1 MNETPENPQPAPPSA
16 PDQSGA
22 GDHVFE
28 AVTSSGSSEPAA
40 AAGSDAPVPEPDAVA
55 DVPSTDGVAASSQ
68 GQDAAA
74 PASGAPDV
82 ARSDA
87 AQPAF
92 VAPGAQPEPVTPS
105 ADGQPQAYQDQPH
118 PAQPYAGDAHA
129 GAAPAQPYPGAPAQ
143 PYPGAPGQPYAAAAY
158 PATGYDPNAPAY
170 DPNAPAYDPNAPV
183 YPNAPAYDPNA
194 PGGVPPYG
202 GYPGAAPAPRKPLS
216 KGALF
221 GIIGGAVAVVLIIAA
236 AIIVPALL
244 RGPAITASDV
254 VEDYLTALSEGD
266 AEAALEYVDTYGDD
280 ALLTDEVLAASLELG
295 AIDDIEVEEV
305 SDSDEFETSVP
316 VTFTIGG
323 EEVSREFLV
332 YNYTG
337 DDEEWHIADALI
349 SVSGFYGF
357 EGLGLTVNGAEAP
370 ENAAVFPGTY
380 ELALGVEQ
388 FAIEG
393 DTATFVVTSDA
404 DAEALWD
411 LRPAI
416 TEEGAAQFRSL
427 VRASVEECVAM
438 NTLTTPC
445 GLDLTGIDLD
455 GATPVDGTVTRTIT
469 AEGQATLDSLTAEVS
484 SGSIVTS
491 YDSVDV
497 EMTLQGDQGGS
508 RLDFEVLFGG
518 YLNSPTVD
526 FAAETPVVTWE

>member
-1 MNETPENPQPAPPSA
+1 M
-16 PDQSGA
+16 
-22 GDHVFE
+22 
-28 AVTSSGSSEPAA
+28 SS
-40 AAGSDAPVPEPDAVA
+40 GSDAPVEP
-55 DVPSTDGVAASSQ
+55 GAS
-68 GQDAAA
+68 DA
-74 PASGAPDV
+74 PASALAAAQAAPVPDAIAPASAASDASQPDAGQANAAQPGAAP
-82 ARSDA
+82 SDA
-87 AQPAF
+87 AQPRAAQPEF
-92 VAPGAQPEPVTPS
+92 VAPGVQPSPASPEV
-105 ADGQPQAYQDQPH
+105 
-118 PAQPYAGDAHA
+118 PAQPYSAQPYPDQAY
-129 GAAPAQPYPGAPAQ
+129 PAQPYTGDAYAAAPGTVPAQ

-158 PATGYDPNAPAY
+158 PAGYD
-170 DPNAPAYDPNAPV
+170 
-183 YPNAPAYDPNA
+183 PNAPAYDPNA

-202 GYPGAAPAPRKPLS
+202 GYPAAAPAPRKPLS

-221 GIIGGAVAVVLIIAA
+221 GIIGGAAAVVLIIAA
-236 AIIVPALL
+236 ALIVPAIL

-266 AEAALEYVDTYGDD
+266 AEAALEYVETYGDD
-280 ALLTDEVLAASLELG
+280 ALLTDEVLAASLQLG
-295 AIDDIEVEEV
+295 AIDDIVVEEV
-305 SDSDEFETSVP
+305 SDGNEFETSVP

-323 EEVSREFLV
+323 EEVSRDFLV
-332 YNYTG
+332 YSYLG
-337 DDEEWHIADALI
+337 DDDDWHIADGLI

-380 ELALGVEQ
+380 ELAVGVEQ

-393 DTATFVVTSDA
+393 DTTTFVVASDA

-411 LRPAI
+411 LRPTL
-416 TEEGAAQFRSL
+416 TEDGVAQFRSL

-455 GATPVDGTVTRTIT
+455 GATAVDGTVTRTIT
-469 AEGQATLDSLTAEVS
+469 AEGQATLDSMTAEVS

-491 YDSVDV
+491 YDSVDID
-497 EMTLQGDQGGS
+497 MTLQGDQGGS

-518 YLNSPTVD
+518 YLNSPKVD
-526 FAAETPVVTWE
+526 FAAETPAVTWE

>member
-1 MNETPENPQPAPPSA
+1 MLGQPSPP
-16 PDQSGA
+16 
-22 GDHVFE
+22 V
-28 AVTSSGSSEPAA
+28 VPA
-40 AAGSDAPVPEPDAVA
+40 SDAVRPEVDA
-55 DVPSTDGVAASSQ
+55 Q
-68 GQDAAA
+68 AA
-74 PASGAPDV
+74 P
-82 ARSDA
+82 SDA
-87 AQPAF
+87 APSAF
-92 VAPGAQPEPVTPS
+92 VAPGTHPEPEPAAP
-105 ADGQPQAYQDQPH
+105 ADVQGQPHADPSYPAQPH
-118 PAQPYAGDAHA
+118 PGDAY
-129 GAAPAQPYPGAPAQ
+129 AATPGAMPAQ
-143 PYPGAPGQPYAAAAY
+143 PYPGAPGQPYPGAAY
-158 PATGYDPNAPAY
+158 PAPGYDPNTPAY
-170 DPNAPAYDPNAPV
+170 DPNAPG
-183 YPNAPAYDPNA
+183 YDPNA

-202 GYPGAAPAPRKPLS
+202 GYPGAAAAPRKPLS

-221 GIIGGAVAVVLIIAA
+221 GIIGGAAAVVLIIAA

-244 RGPAITASDV
+244 RGPAVTASDV
-254 VEDYLTALSEGD
+254 VENYLTALSEGD

-305 SDSDEFETSVP
+305 SDSDDFESSVP
-316 VTFTIGG
+316 VTFTLGG
-323 EEVSREFLV
+323 EEVSRDFLV

-388 FAIEG
+388 FTIEG
-393 DTATFVVTSDA
+393 DTTTFVVASDA

-416 TEEGAAQFRSL
+416 TEDGTAQFRSL

-469 AEGQATLDSLTAEVS
+469 AEGQATLDSMTAEVS
-484 SGSIVTS
+484 SGAIVTS